1 MSVESSF
8 NRGYNFIVLA
18 NSATSFTGY
27 LGLVSFNYP
36 ILTVYVH
43 QTASGTPSGYV
54 LATVTPGDEVNAYFN
69 PQLWFMVDLYTGARH
84 IPLAPYEYVKVS
96 ISVSYGSANIGF
108 DAYLY
113 DWLGEAPWTT

>member
-18 NSATSFTGY
+18 NYSTSLTVN

-36 ILTVYVH
+36 ILAVYVH
-43 QTASGTPSGYV
+43 PVTSGSYSGYALV
-54 LATVTPGDEVNAYFN
+54 TITPGDEVNAFFN
-69 PQLWFMVDLYTGARH
+69 PTIYYMVDTYSGAKY
-84 IPLAPYEYVKVS
+84 IPLAPYEYVKVV
-96 ISVSYGSANIGF
+96 INIYGTNIEF

-113 DWLGEAPWTT
+113 DWMGEAPWTT